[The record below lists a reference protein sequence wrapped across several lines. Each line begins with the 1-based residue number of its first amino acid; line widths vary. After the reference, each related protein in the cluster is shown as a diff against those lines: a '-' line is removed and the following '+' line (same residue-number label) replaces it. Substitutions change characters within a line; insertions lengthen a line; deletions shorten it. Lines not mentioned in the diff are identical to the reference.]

1 MKEERKQGKI
11 LFSLFFMK
19 EKQAWKMVRKF
30 THLSLFTGIGGI
42 DFAAEWAGFETVG
55 QCEIEPYAIRVLE
68 KNFPNVIRWR
78 DVRELTKESFYER
91 TGLRTVDL
99 LTGGFPCQPFSV
111 AGKRKG
117 KEDERFLFPEMLR
130 IIRELS
136 PTWVVGENVP
146 GVLSLAGKEICQG
159 LERVGYDVAVFDY
172 EAAAVGAVHR
182 RERVFFVANARCAL

>member
-146 GVLSLAGKEICQG
+146 GVLSLAGKEICQD

>member
-1 MKEERKQGKI
+1 
-11 LFSLFFMK
+11 
-19 EKQAWKMVRKF
+19 MVRKF

-68 KNFPNVIRWR
+68 KNFPNAIRWR

-146 GVLSLAGKEICQG
+146 GVLSLAGKEICQD

-172 EAAAVGAVHR
+172 EVAAVGAVHR

>member
-111 AGKRKG
+111 AGMRKG

>member
-19 EKQAWKMVRKF
+19 EKQVWKMVRKF

-68 KNFPNVIRWR
+68 KNFPNAIRWR

-146 GVLSLAGKEICQG
+146 GVLSLAGKEICQD

>member
-1 MKEERKQGKI
+1 MKEERKQEKS

-42 DFAAEWAGFETVG
+42 DLAAEWAGFETVG

-182 RERVFFVANARCAL
+182 RERVFFVANARCTL